1 MESLGGDVKSPY
13 FISSVEPGVGREL
26 TSWELRFG
34 LRMFAIYGRSE
45 NRTSRRKTET
55 WIGLY

>member
-26 TSWELRFG
+26 DVLGAQVRLTHVCHIR
-34 LRMFAIYGRSE
+34 
-45 NRTSRRKTET
+45 
-55 WIGLY
+55 